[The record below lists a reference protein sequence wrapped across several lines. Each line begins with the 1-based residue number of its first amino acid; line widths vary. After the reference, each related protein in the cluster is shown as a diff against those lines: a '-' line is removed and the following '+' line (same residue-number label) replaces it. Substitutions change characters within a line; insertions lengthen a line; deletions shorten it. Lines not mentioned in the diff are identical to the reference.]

1 MISGIGKKSFL
12 NFGAIQNSLKK
23 NEKFLIYFIIS
34 VGPLLAFMTFLQF
47 KILPN
52 EGSKLFEN
60 ILIFDL
66 SYIILVAL
74 FLGYR
79 VMSLIRDLKMNTAGS
94 KLHSRLLIFTAL
106 IALTPTIFI
115 AVFATIS
122 LNFGLETWFSDRVHG
137 VVTNSFRAA
146 DAYKVEHIHD
156 LFSDTESLAKKIDS
170 SAIGLFSRYS
180 GNLRELLNIS
190 QNSTLSE
197 AFLIDNSGEIQ
208 ERGIQ
213 SYRFYFE
220 KPNES
225 HMKKARSNEEVLIL
239 DPENGEIRTIYQL
252 KNFSNRFLY
261 TSRKVDGKI
270 FKLLDETLETV
281 NLYKEVETQRGRIL
295 FEFSL
300 IYLAFSVVII
310 LSALWMSLIFIDK
323 LIKPIG
329 ELALAASRIGSGD
342 FSVKVNPGN
351 NNDEIGMLGQTF
363 NSMTERLR
371 GQRSNLLKI
380 NSEIEARKN
389 LFETVI
395 SGVSGGIIGL
405 TKKGIIEVINPAG
418 IKILRISEENIIG
431 KNLSTIVPEFS
442 DLFKKF
448 LKSNSKFLS
457 ENIVMSRRADF
468 ENILFKITARFD
480 NGNKLLGY
488 VINFDNMTDLVAA
501 QRSSAWGEIAKRIA
515 HEIKNPLTPIKLSAE
530 RLKGKFQQD
539 SNIKIEEL
547 TQYSDMIIRQT
558 ESLEN
563 IVEEFSKFARM
574 PKINKVRSNFSEIL
588 EQTLSLEKVAHTEI
602 SYFLKIPKRK
612 FFCFCDPNLMSQA
625 IINILKNSAESIQL
639 RQADPLRKVASPSIH
654 VFLQRSGEYLSIKV
668 QDNGLG
674 LPRNKS
680 KLVEPYVSNKAKG
693 TGLGLAIVKKALSD
707 HEGHINFNDIID
719 AENKEILGAE
729 VVLLLPYLK

>member
-1 MISGIGKKSFL
+1 MISGTGKKSLL
-12 NFGAIQNSLKK
+12 NFGAIQNLIKK
-23 NEKFLIYFIIS
+23 NERILIYFIIS
-34 VGPLLAFMTFLQF
+34 VGPFLAFMTFLQF
-47 KILPN
+47 KILPS
-52 EGSKLFEN
+52 EGSRFFEN

-66 SYIILVAL
+66 SYIIFVAL

-79 VMSLIRDLKMNTAGS
+79 VMSLIGDLKKNTAGS
-94 KLHSRLLIFTAL
+94 KLHSKLLIFTSL

-115 AVFATIS
+115 AIFATIS

-137 VVTNSFRAA
+137 VVTNSFKAA

-156 LFSDTESLAKKIDS
+156 LLSDTKSLATKINNSNID
-170 SAIGLFSRYS
+170 LFSRYS

-213 SYRFYFE
+213 SYRFNFE

-225 HMKKARSNEEVLIL
+225 DMKKARNDEEVLIL

-252 KNFSNRFLY
+252 KDFSNRFLY

-310 LSALWMSLIFIDK
+310 LSALWMSLMFIDK

-329 ELALAASRIGSGD
+329 ELASAASRIGSGD
-342 FSVKVNPGN
+342 FSVKVNPGDN
-351 NNDEIGMLGQTF
+351 RDEIGMLGQTF
-363 NSMTERLR
+363 NLMTERLR
-371 GQRSNLLKI
+371 AQRDNLLKT
-380 NSEIEARKN
+380 NSEIETRKN

-395 SGVSGGIIGL
+395 SGVTGGIIGL

-418 IKILRISEENIIG
+418 KKILRISEDDISG
-431 KNLSTIVPEFS
+431 KNLSMVVPEFS

-448 LKSNSKFLS
+448 LKSDSKFLS
-457 ENIVMSRRADF
+457 ENIIISRRAEY
-468 ENILFKITARFD
+468 ENISFKITARFD
-480 NGNKLLGY
+480 NGNELLGY

-530 RLKGKFQQD
+530 RLKSKFLQN
-539 SNIKIEEL
+539 SNLKIDEL

-574 PKINKVRSNFSEIL
+574 PKINKVRSNFTEIL
-588 EQTLSLEKVAHTEI
+588 EQTLSLEKVAHPEI
-602 SYFLKIPKRK
+602 SYFLKVPKRK

-639 RQADPLRKVASPSIH
+639 RQADPARKVSSPSIS
-654 VFLQRSGEYLSIKV
+654 VFLQRSGDYLSIKV

-674 LPRNKS
+674 LPKNKS

-707 HEGHINFNDIID
+707 HEGHIDFNDILD
-719 AENKEILGAE
+719 TDKKVILGAE
-729 VVLLLPYLK
+729 VVLLVPYLK